1 MRIGWCQRGENHPRT
16 ITAGETRVVTEVG
29 ATPEVARDLRWFRN
43 MWLSN
48 RDLVGMFLA
57 AITADESNWPTRGIV
72 VNCVSGNKATPWDL
86 EPSRQW
92 LGYTPI
98 DDVWEVLSKEHA
110 L

>member
-1 MRIGWCQRGENHPRT
+1 MRIGWCQPGENHPRT
-16 ITAGETRVVTEVG
+16 ITAGETKTVTEVG
-29 ATPEVARDLRWFRN
+29 ASPEVAQDLRWFRN

-57 AITADESNWPTRGIV
+57 AIDADADAWPARGIV
-72 VNCVSGNKATPWDL
+72 INCVSANQNMPWDL

-92 LGYTPI
+92 LGYTPL